1 MANDFIKRLKYAMQ
15 RNREQLKL
23 CKTREQ
29 REELHDEYEK
39 LGNELACALTMPSPP
54 PGGVTFARPASSSH
68 SESGDF
74 SISTPLASSAR
85 TASSVHSESGEFS
98 VSTPLA
104 PLARTASSAHSEPG
118 EFSASMPLASLAR
131 TASTTL
137 PDLMPGVTSTNDTGD
152 TDTNIRNINYST
164 TLNLIVEKISGRKM
178 HELSFS
184 NNVASYTTDV
194 EPVPRQRAE
203 VAGGWSADFLNKITR
218 VPVEDCSGSVVYL
231 SPCGPVSSVN
241 SSPDERRQ
249 PVGATALTERFYN
262 CRQVNFDFALSHDR
276 MDGFGSVPEF
286 AESVRSSFERHRS
299 LDVLRIGFNGTHY
312 AQFSNIKENPNL
324 EDCGVGWLQKIRE
337 EAPERVLTGLSVA
350 SQTGGSY
357 GDYANT
363 DALVWDAVNTVIE
376 EQYQTDL
383 TVVCSHETLTRRN
396 RPFFEKAG
404 SSMLPNV
411 ETLAAQKLIDEKA
424 INQLPVVTVPGFP
437 DNAILI
443 TPLTN
448 LALYYHKSAIR
459 GLIRNEP
466 EYNRLAFYTSWSLD
480 WIVQAYEPVCLI
492 DGIDWK

>member
-1 MANDFIKRLKYAMQ
+1 MAGDFIERLKHAMQ

-39 LGNELACALTMPSPP
+39 LENELASAFTMLSPP
-54 PGGVTFARPASSSH
+54 RDVVTFAQ
-68 SESGDF
+68 
-74 SISTPLASSAR
+74 SA
-85 TASSVHSESGEFS
+85 
-98 VSTPLA
+98 P
-104 PLARTASSAHSEPG
+104 SAHSEPG
-118 EFSASMPLASLAR
+118 ERSDLMPLASSAR
-131 TASTTL
+131 NASATP
-137 PDLMPGVTSTNDTGD
+137 PDLMPGVTSTNHTGAPD
-152 TDTNIRNINYST
+152 INMRNINYST
-164 TLNLIVEKISGRKM
+164 TLNLIIEKISGRNM
-178 HELSFS
+178 HELNFS

-203 VAGGWSADFLNKITR
+203 VAGDWPADFLNKITR
-218 VPVEDCSGSVVYL
+218 IPVEDCSGSVVYI

-249 PVGATALTERFYN
+249 PIGAAALTGRFYN
-262 CRQVNFDFALSHDR
+262 CQQVNFDFALPHDKI
-276 MDGFGSVPEF
+276 DGFGGVPGF
-286 AESVRSSFERHRS
+286 SESVRLSFERQRC

-312 AQFSNIKENPNL
+312 SQFSNIKENPNL

-337 EAPERVLTGLSVA
+337 EAPERVLSGLSVA
-350 SQTGGSY
+350 SPMGGSY

-363 DALVWDAVNTVIE
+363 DALVWDAVNAVIE
-376 EQYQTDL
+376 ERYQVDL
-383 TVVCSHETLTRRN
+383 AIVCSSETMTRRN

-404 SSMLPNV
+404 DALRQNA
-411 ETLAAQKLIDEKA
+411 ETLAARKLIEENA

-459 GLIRNEP
+459 GLIKNEP
-466 EYNRLAFYTSWSLD
+466 EHNRLAFYTSWSLD
-480 WIVQAYEPVCLI
+480 WIVQDYEPVCLI
-492 DGIDWK
+492 DEIDWK

>member
-39 LGNELACALTMPSPP
+39 LENELVCALTMPSPP
-54 PGGVTFARPASSSH
+54 PGAVTFARPASSSH

-74 SISTPLASSAR
+74 STSTPLASSAR

-98 VSTPLA
+98 SSA
-104 PLARTASSAHSEPG
+104 PLASS
-118 EFSASMPLASLAR
+118 AR
-131 TASTTL
+131 TASTML
-137 PDLMPGVTSTNDTGD
+137 PDLMPGIISTNHTGD

-184 NNVASYTTDV
+184 NNVASYTTDA

-218 VPVEDCSGSVVYL
+218 VPVEDCSGAVVYL

-249 PVGATALTERFYN
+249 PVGATALTERSYN

-286 AESVRSSFERHRS
+286 AESVRSSFERQRS

-312 AQFSNIKENPNL
+312 AQFSNIEENPNL

-337 EAPERVLTGLSVA
+337 EAPERVLSGLSVA
-350 SQTGGSY
+350 SPTGASY
-357 GDYANT
+357 GDYANI
-363 DALVWDAVNTVIE
+363 DALVWDALNTAIE
-376 EQYQTDL
+376 EQYQIDL
-383 TVVCSHETLTRRN
+383 AIVCSSETMTRRN
-396 RPFFEKAG
+396 RSFFEKAG
-404 SSMLPNV
+404 GALMPNA
-411 ETLAAQKLIDEKA
+411 ETLAARKLIEEKT

-437 DNAILI
+437 DDAILI

-448 LALYYHKSAIR
+448 LALYYHKSATR

-492 DGIDWK
+492 DGIEWK